1 MGLPRVVPERSDAAR
16 ADGLA
21 GRGRRSKIV
30 QQFFERNVGLL
41 QNGLQRLR
49 LDDAVHRHT
58 GMKRAFWVMAMRI
71 GLSDEPK
78 PSRFKADIPTQRDPN
93 EDVSKLKPNPLTLVV
108 SISPDLQIKLNQ
120 DAMGSVNDPSELSAK
135 LQQTFQQRKEQH
147 AYKVGMEAAT
157 NIPEDQRIE
166 KTVFVKA
173 PRALHYGD
181 VVKVIDAIK
190 GAGANPVGLQV
201 DDLP

>member
-1 MGLPRVVPERSDAAR
+1 
-16 ADGLA
+16 
-21 GRGRRSKIV
+21 
-30 QQFFERNVGLL
+30 
-41 QNGLQRLR
+41 
-49 LDDAVHRHT
+49 
-58 GMKRAFWVMAMRI
+58 MAMATGGGNRAVPYI
-71 GLSDEPK
+71 NVTPLIDVLLVVIIIFMVVTPLK

-93 EDVSKLKPNPLTLVV
+93 ENIQNLKPNPLTLVV
-108 SISPDLQIKLNQ
+108 SIAPDLQIKLNQ
-120 DAMGSVNDPSELSAK
+120 DPMGSVNDTSGLAAK
-135 LQQTFQQRKEQH
+135 LQQTFQQRKEQR
-147 AYKVGMEAAT
+147 AYKVGMETAT

>member
-1 MGLPRVVPERSDAAR
+1 
-16 ADGLA
+16 
-21 GRGRRSKIV
+21 
-30 QQFFERNVGLL
+30 
-41 QNGLQRLR
+41 
-49 LDDAVHRHT
+49 
-58 GMKRAFWVMAMRI
+58 MAMGGSANRAVPYI
-71 GLSDEPK
+71 NVTPLIDVLLVLLIIFMVVTPLR

-108 SISPDLQIKLNQ
+108 SISTDLSIKLNQ
-120 DAMGSVNDPSELSAK
+120 DQIGSVNDPSALAAK
-135 LQQTFQQRKEQH
+135 LQQIFSQRKEQH
-147 AYKVGMEAAT
+147 AYKYGMEGAT

-173 PRALHYGD
+173 PRALRYGD

>member
-1 MGLPRVVPERSDAAR
+1 
-16 ADGLA
+16 
-21 GRGRRSKIV
+21 
-30 QQFFERNVGLL
+30 
-41 QNGLQRLR
+41 
-49 LDDAVHRHT
+49 
-58 GMKRAFWVMAMRI
+58 MAMTSGSANRAVPYI
-71 GLSDEPK
+71 NVTPLIDVLLVVIIIFMVVTPLK

-93 EDVSKLKPNPLTLVV
+93 ENIQNLKPNPLTLVV
-108 SISPDLQIKLNQ
+108 SITPDLQIKLNS
-120 DAMGSVNDPSELSAK
+120 DPMGSVNDTSALAAK

-147 AYKVGMEAAT
+147 AYKVGMETSNA
-157 NIPEDQRIE
+157 PEDQKIE

-190 GAGANPVGLQV
+190 GAGASPVGLQV